1 MDTPRQVRQNV
12 LQGGRQALGGQV
24 GLRLD
29 QGKPAFF
36 LFRSASC
43 GRESSLSPD
52 PIAPGV
58 GNLTIL
64 AAFDAAKPAN
74 TRFRVNILSAIQPA
88 PVYGALHGVYARLVD
103 GVRVAG
109 HPKEHVISFG

>member
-1 MDTPRQVRQNV
+1 MPLLRVRAREPLVRNEKTDCWYQRM
-12 LQGGRQALGGQV
+12 GGLKRGSVFKGPHLT
-24 GLRLD
+24 
-29 QGKPAFF
+29 
-36 LFRSASC
+36 

-58 GNLTIL
+58 GNITIL

-88 PVYGALHGVYARLVD
+88 PVYGALHGVYAGLVD
-103 GVRVAG
+103 DVGLAG
-109 HPKEHVISFG
+109 HPKKHVISVG

>member
-1 MDTPRQVRQNV
+1 M
-12 LQGGRQALGGQV
+12 GGLKRGSVFKGPHLT
-24 GLRLD
+24 
-29 QGKPAFF
+29 
-36 LFRSASC
+36 

-58 GNLTIL
+58 GIITIL

-74 TRFRVNILSAIQPA
+74 TRFGVNILSAIQPA
-88 PVYGALHGVYARLVD
+88 PVYGALHGAGLVD